1 MRDNT
6 GREGARQ
13 SGPCARTSTAGEV
26 AWVVASSPALA
37 RVRVWRP
44 VCEHV
49 GRGSGGI
56 RVWYPVRTER
66 PRARGGE
73 ERMVVEEGL
82 PDGRRRRHAREGEGE
97 ACSRVDKV
105 SERQERKGKKKKITA
120 GYWRTGSRCASRM
133 CRTAGAHEMSFASS
147 SWRALSRP
155 CPRLPLAN
163 VFMGAPAVLW
173 VPLAHRNDVR
183 QR

>member
-1 MRDNT
+1 MRDNM

-56 RVWYPVRTER
+56 RVWHPVRTER
-66 PRARGGE
+66 RSRSGREHVEGRRGWWWRRGYRMGGGGATREREKERRAVEWIRLARG
-73 ERMVVEEGL
+73 
-82 PDGRRRRHAREGEGE
+82 RRE
-97 ACSRVDKV
+97 K
-105 SERQERKGKKKKITA
+105 ERKRK
-120 GYWRTGSRCASRM
+120 
-133 CRTAGAHEMSFASS
+133 
-147 SWRALSRP
+147 
-155 CPRLPLAN
+155 LPL
-163 VFMGAPAVLW
+163 VTGEHGHGAPAVCAA
-173 VPLAHRNDVR
+173 PLAHMK
-183 QR
+183 